1 VGLAGC
7 MLANRDCSNFL
18 ARLQVVLYV
27 PSLAATATTEMHA
40 SMKLQ
45 YDGLPSA
52 LLYSRNGAARFGF
65 ECFFTTFILSL
76 SAKPSL

>member
-1 VGLAGC
+1 
-7 MLANRDCSNFL
+7 
-18 ARLQVVLYV
+18 
-27 PSLAATATTEMHA
+27 
-40 SMKLQ
+40 MKLQ

-65 ECFFTTFILSL
+65 DCFFTTFILSL